1 MSRSTGQQD
10 PWVVALQMM
19 ERELQR
25 EFLGSHPRETIEA
38 AARESVAEF
47 ASQDVRITT
56 FVPVLARRAR
66 RRLKEEEQRAS

>member
-10 PWVVALQMM
+10 PWVVAIQM